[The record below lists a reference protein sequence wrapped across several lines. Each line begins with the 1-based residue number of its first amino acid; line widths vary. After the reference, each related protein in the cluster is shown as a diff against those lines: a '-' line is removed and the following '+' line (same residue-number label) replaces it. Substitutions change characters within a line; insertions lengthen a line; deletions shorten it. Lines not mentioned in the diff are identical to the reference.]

1 MIRYWYPSME
11 MSHMR
16 YLSSIALDI
25 INEIRRFK
33 YNISN
38 NLISNNMIHKEY
50 FKNKF
55 NNNREF
61 ILYIE
66 SLNNL

>member
-1 MIRYWYPSME
+1 